1 MTAKLVIVR
10 PSLTYPQNSNPHA
23 HTHTHPHLHMYLD
36 KYTRVCVCV
45 FALVP
50 DNYVQFTLHN
60 TRAHENARFRFK
72 LPWLQAAC
80 GRDTPVGR
88 QQSYHSP
95 YKTRQRQELSQGIV
109 WPREP
114 LTKVRAKL
122 RHSLP
127 LLVLLLLFP
136 NELLFILYLLYTH
149 PRILYIHVYMY
160 MYVCAHILA

>member
-1 MTAKLVIVR
+1 M
-10 PSLTYPQNSNPHA
+10 
-23 HTHTHPHLHMYLD
+23 
-36 KYTRVCVCV
+36 
-45 FALVP
+45 P

-95 YKTRQRQELSQGIV
+95 CTTRQRQELSQGIV

-149 PRILYIHVYMY
+149 PRILYIHVYKS
-160 MYVCAHILA
+160 VCVCTYPRLMKATLLQLCHFPSFPNKQHPFHAFPQQR